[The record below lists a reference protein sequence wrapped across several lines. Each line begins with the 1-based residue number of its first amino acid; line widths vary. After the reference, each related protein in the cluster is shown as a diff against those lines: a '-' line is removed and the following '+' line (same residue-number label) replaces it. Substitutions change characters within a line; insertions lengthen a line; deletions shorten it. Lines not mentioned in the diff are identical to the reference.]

1 MVRLY
6 MCSFLVVLS
15 LYGNYQIRADE
26 LSVEAIAVTSEP
38 AGMKPLFNGKDLGGW
53 VGDSR
58 LWSVQDGVIH

>member
-6 MCSFLVVLS
+6 MCSFFVVLS

-38 AGMKPLFNGKDLGGW
+38 ADMKLLFNGKDLGGW
-53 VGDSR
+53 VGD
-58 LWSVQDGVIH
+58 